1 MVKFVQCGPTRV
13 KSPSEGFTLVEII
26 VVIIITGIVAT
37 LFSGLMVSSM
47 KLYTD
52 RNLRFTA
59 LIDHRRAIESFQTDL
74 RAKYRWRS
82 NPSATQLDFDR
93 VDYDPNLRP
102 PWFQIY
108 YQLVRTGYLISGNR
122 LFFKRDE
129 GGTTWSNNYPLVDG
143 LNNTSFSSV
152 TAGGRERVSIQLEVV
167 VGGKPLRMRTTIFP
181 RNQGTMVPLP

>member
-1 MVKFVQCGPTRV
+1 MKFVLG
-13 KSPSEGFTLVEII
+13 KSNGRKVNAEGFTLVEII

-52 RNLRFTA
+52 RNLRFSA

-74 RAKYRWRS
+74 RAKYRWRTS
-82 NPSATQLDFDR
+82 PSATLLDFDR

-143 LNNTSFSSV
+143 LNNTSFSSGI
-152 TAGGRERVSIQLEVV
+152 AGGTERVTIQLAVV
-167 VGGKPLRMRTTIFP
+167 VGGKPLRMRTTVFP